1 MRAPILASLSLA
13 LAPALTGQSTRY
25 RDPVFAQVQVQTN
38 IAYGSAVNRFTNL
51 TETLRLDLYQ
61 PQGDAASARPAIVIV
76 HGGGFTGGDKATA
89 QMVRQGQSFARLGY
103 VAVSIN
109 YRLAQNGSGIT
120 RQVITD
126 AAHDCKA
133 AIRWLRSQATNLR
146 IDTDRI
152 ASIGSSA
159 GGYTVL
165 EAAYVPGEGM
175 SGNPGFPSHVAAVID
190 QWGALADLN
199 ELQAGEAPVCIVHG
213 TNDGTVPYTHATGL
227 KARADLIGVTAELHP
242 IQGAGHAPWTAY
254 FASYEAQVFAFLWEQ
269 LHLGQLAGLAVRPGY
284 TSPGTV
290 IFDMFGSAADL
301 SALCLAATTTSL
313 PLPGLGVLC
322 LDPASLVFVAATP
335 LPGTPR
341 IATAAVTLPVPDG
354 LAGFDLP
361 WQAVHLTAGTPRS
374 LTNCVAT
381 SF

>member
-1 MRAPILASLSLA
+1 MRIHLLVGALGL
-13 LAPALTGQSTRY
+13 LAPVTSAQSARY

-38 IAYGSAVNRFTNL
+38 IAYGSAVHRFTNL

-61 PQGDAASARPAIVIV
+61 PQGDAASARAAIVIV

-89 QMVRQGQSFARLGY
+89 QMVQQGRSFARRGY

-109 YRLAQNGSGIT
+109 YRLAPNGSGIT

-133 AIRWLRSQATNLR
+133 AIRWLRAQAATLH

-165 EAAYVPGEGM
+165 EASYVPGEGT

-199 ELQAGEAPVCIVHG
+199 ELQAGEVPVCIVHG
-213 TNDGTVPYTHATGL
+213 TNDGTVPYTHATDL
-227 KARADLIGVTAELHP
+227 KARADLVGVTAELHP
-242 IQGAGHAPWTAY
+242 IQGAGHAPWSAY
-254 FASYEAQVFAFLWEQ
+254 FAAYEVEVLAFLWEQ
-269 LHLGQLAGLAVRPGY
+269 LRLGQLAGLALRPGY
-284 TSPGTV
+284 GSPGSVTV
-290 IFDMFGSAADL
+290 DTFGSASDV
-301 SALCLAATTTSL
+301 SALCLAATATSL
-313 PLPGLGVLC
+313 PWPGMGVLC
-322 LDPASLVFVAATP
+322 LDPGSLVHVATAP
-335 LPGTPR
+335 LPGAPR
-341 IATAAVTLPVPDG
+341 IATTAVTLPVPDG
-354 LAGFDLP
+354 LAGFSLP
-361 WQAVHLTAGTPRS
+361 WQALHLAAGTART
-374 LTNCVAT
+374 LTNCVVT